1 MKVEELKKFIIKARS
16 NDAVKF
22 SEFADTLYINCYSLR
37 EELFKKYQFRDSKT
51 FEIVDLSNV
60 SEKVKAGVF
69 KYFISILIRKTHT
82 LAKFNDEV
90 RKPVYFH
97 LYKDIVLKELRKMPK
112 HKLEEVVD
120 TYNKHYAEVV
130 TPQNLLKL
138 VSDTKELSSQV
149 LKEIPEAVIYLT
161 DEEPGWTL
169 RGVLR
174 EYYDSIYGSEVCDK
188 PSDRTPADYLEEIHS
203 SARSDSSIADYY
215 EKIGKCDL

>member
-22 SEFADTLYINCYSLR
+22 SEFADTLYINFYSLR
-37 EELFKKYQFRDSKT
+37 EELFKKYQFRNFKT

-69 KYFISILIRKTHT
+69 KYFISILIRKTRT

-90 RKPVYFH
+90 RKPVDVAF
-97 LYKDIVLKELRKMPK
+97 KELHKMTK

-174 EYYDSIYGSEVCDK
+174 EFYDSIYGSEVCDK
-188 PSDRTPADYLEEIHS
+188 PSGRTPADYLEETHS
-203 SARSDSSIADYY
+203 SARSDGSIADYY
-215 EKIGKCDL
+215 EKIGKCDF